1 VIQFD
6 PVTYSVTE
14 GGSTMLRIVRIGN
27 ADIPV
32 SVNISTVA
40 GTAGDI
46 SMNCCVYVCS
56 VLLKSEAYHATMYL
70 VLRNTSLLHF
80 RVD

>member
-1 VIQFD
+1 MIQFD

-14 GGSTMLRIVRIGN
+14 GGSTMLRIVKVGN

-32 SVNISTVA
+32 SVNISTVV
-40 GTAGDI
+40 GTAGDN
-46 SMNCCVYVCS
+46 SVNCVYVCS

-80 RVD
+80 RVV